1 MSEDLS
7 IIESKSGPMPRFIR
21 ASLFV
26 MAPAALVLPGLFLG
40 PALLRP
46 ETETLALLL
55 GAAIIAAFA
64 IAGLMIL
71 RFARAPTFDLR
82 FDPASGLATLTRY
95 GLMRHETF
103 TLPIGAL
110 KTAWVYRTTH
120 SEGPDDFSVLIQLP
134 NGEQT
139 GIAGIETEAEAN
151 RLCRR
156 LWTMIEASR
165 AAA

>member
-1 MSEDLS
+1 MSDDAEV
-7 IIESKSGPMPRFIR
+7 IESRSGPMPRFIR
-21 ASLFV
+21 AALLV

-46 ETETLALLL
+46 ETETLALLF
-55 GAAIIAAFA
+55 GAAIILAFA
-64 IAGLMIL
+64 IAGLMTL
-71 RFARAPTFDLR
+71 SFALAPSFDLR
-82 FDPASGLATLTRY
+82 FDPGSGLATITRY
-95 GLMRHETF
+95 GLMRRETF

-110 KTAWVYRTTH
+110 KTAWVYRATH
-120 SEGPDDFSVLIQLP
+120 SEGPDDFSVLIRLP

-151 RLCRR
+151 RICRR
-156 LWTMIEASR
+156 LWEMIEASR

>member
-1 MSEDLS
+1 
-7 IIESKSGPMPRFIR
+7 MPRFIR
-21 ASLFV
+21 ASLLV
-26 MAPAALVLPGLFLG
+26 MAPAALVLPGWFLG

-46 ETETLALLL
+46 QTETLALLL
-55 GAAIIAAFA
+55 GAAIITVFA
-64 IAGLMIL
+64 IAGLMTL
-71 RFARAPTFDLR
+71 SFALAPTFDLR
-82 FDPASGLATLTRY
+82 FDPATDLATVTRY

-110 KTAWVYRTTH
+110 ESAWVYRATH
-120 SEGPDDFSVLIQLP
+120 SEGPDDYSVLIRLP
-134 NGEQT
+134 GGEQT

-156 LWTMIEASR
+156 LWAMIEASR